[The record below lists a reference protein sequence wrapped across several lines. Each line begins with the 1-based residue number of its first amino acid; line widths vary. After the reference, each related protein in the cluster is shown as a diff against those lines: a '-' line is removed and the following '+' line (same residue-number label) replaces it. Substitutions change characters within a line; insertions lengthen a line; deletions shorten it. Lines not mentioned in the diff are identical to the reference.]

1 VVLILAHLRIGAIP
15 LAKRHANVFLDTTY
29 MDAQTVELGV
39 DALGS
44 EKIVFGTDAAEGFDV
59 GHAPGKVRPR
69 RSYASLI
76 AGLRERGIPDN
87 ALEKILYQNARSI
100 FHIS

>member
-1 VVLILAHLRIGAIP
+1 
-15 LAKRHANVFLDTTY
+15 

-39 DALGS
+39 DALGP

-69 RSYASLI
+69 RSYAGLI